1 MLKQAHT
8 TTTRLAVAPP
18 HPRRRDSCRRLRR
31 PNPSPN
37 PNLYPNPIPNPNPN
51 PDPNPNPNP
60 NPNQAHTGFL
70 VFQGYVAELASKSP
84 AELTKLF
91 EEVPASGDG

>member
-1 MLKQAHT
+1 MLKRAHT
-8 TTTRLAVAPP
+8 TTTRLAVARPP
-18 HPRRRDSCRRLRR
+18 SRRRDPCRRLRR
-31 PNPSPN
+31 PNPN
-37 PNLYPNPIPNPNPN
+37 PNLRPNLHPNLHPN
-51 PDPNPNPNP
+51 PDPDPNP

-91 EEVPASGDG
+91 EEVSASGDG

>member
-1 MLKQAHT
+1 MLKRAHT
-8 TTTRLAVAPP
+8 TTTRLAVARPP
-18 HPRRRDSCRRLRR
+18 SRRRDPCRRLRR
-31 PNPSPN
+31 PNPN
-37 PNLYPNPIPNPNPN
+37 PNLRPNPKPN
-51 PDPNPNPNP
+51 PDPNP

-91 EEVPASGDG
+91 EEVSASGDG